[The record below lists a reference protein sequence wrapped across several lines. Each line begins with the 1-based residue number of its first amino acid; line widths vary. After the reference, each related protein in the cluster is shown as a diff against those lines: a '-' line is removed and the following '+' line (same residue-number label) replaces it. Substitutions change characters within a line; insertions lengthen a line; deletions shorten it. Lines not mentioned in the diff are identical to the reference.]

1 MYVRHQVR
9 RQVVTLLRVSSE
21 GTQAAYTT
29 RDCSVRSGPFRENL
43 KDAVKVK
50 DNTYNVPSIFNGK
63 YSILYELYIYIP
75 YTGPCRDGRKGRKQQ
90 ENSHERDSL

>member
-1 MYVRHQVR
+1 MKRINQPVLLNYTYRDSTVLFSHRFVVYVRHQVR

-50 DNTYNVPSIFNGK
+50 DNTYNVPSMFNGK
-63 YSILYELYIYIP
+63 
-75 YTGPCRDGRKGRKQQ
+75 
-90 ENSHERDSL
+90 